1 MSNRSSVWLGMA
13 LCSVQ
18 LLSAGCGGGGGGLFG
33 LFGGSGDSGAGDLFS
48 ALVSGGSDVAGGA
61 GGGAAGPLT
70 LASDVATVHSP
81 EPASVALFGIGLA
94 GLAHARRR
102 TTKRSKAATR

>member
-1 MSNRSSVWLGMA
+1 MNNRSSVWLGMA

-61 GGGAAGPLT
+61 GGGRSSRAISEVPRESGDTSRRSRDAARQGQLGFPL
-70 LASDVATVHSP
+70 SR
-81 EPASVALFGIGLA
+81 G
-94 GLAHARRR
+94 
-102 TTKRSKAATR
+102 